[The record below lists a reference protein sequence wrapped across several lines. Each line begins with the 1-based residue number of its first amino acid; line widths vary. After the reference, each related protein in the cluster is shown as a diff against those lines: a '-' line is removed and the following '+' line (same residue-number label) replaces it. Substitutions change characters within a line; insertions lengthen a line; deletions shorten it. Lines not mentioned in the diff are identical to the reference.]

1 MRILKLFILAIT
13 LSLFF
18 TNEMNAQTFK
28 CVDVTFNKNDS
39 HSTNQRLEIY
49 NQLLG
54 SKTVLTVY
62 DNKILAEMYDN
73 NGKRDASFIFEY
85 FDNGFVKG
93 YRYSIPNSSLGAI
106 IIQDITPSIK
116 DIQKFKILTLDL
128 SNGMDITTTYK
139 RMP

>member
-18 TNEMNAQTFK
+18 TNGMNAQTFK

>member
-1 MRILKLFILAIT
+1 MRILKLFILTIT

-18 TNEMNAQTFK
+18 TNGINAQTFK

-62 DNKILAEMYDN
+62 NNKILAEMYDN
-73 NGKRDASFIFEY
+73 NGKRDASFVFEY

>member
-1 MRILKLFILAIT
+1 
-13 LSLFF
+13 
-18 TNEMNAQTFK
+18 
-28 CVDVTFNKNDS
+28 
-39 HSTNQRLEIY
+39 
-49 NQLLG
+49 
-54 SKTVLTVY
+54 
-62 DNKILAEMYDN
+62 MYDN

>member
-18 TNEMNAQTFK
+18 TNGMNAQTFK

-54 SKTVLTVY
+54 GKTVLTVY

-128 SNGMDITTTYK
+128 SNDMDITTTYK
-139 RMP
+139 RMT